1 MREISDN
8 IKNFVYSELNKGT
21 HIKDIL
27 TLVSNENLNVSRA
40 TVYRLYDKYRKEY
53 TAYDDIPEEDGNIDN
68 ATVDLERKIYSPPA
82 KTLKV
87 FQSTDITGK
96 MYEPEN
102 KKGVPVG
109 VAEKTAPY
117 IIDEIAEQVQRNME
131 DAKIIQRLRERYAVL
146 ANKHAYEFEEF
157 LNAAADFYAEYLEG
171 ALRRK
176 KGITKEDFHEF
187 VYDAAMVKI
196 IKNLR

>member
-1 MREISDN
+1 MREVSDN
-8 IKNFVYSELNKGT
+8 IKNLVYSELNKGKP
-21 HIKDIL
+21 IKEIL
-27 TLVSNENLNVSRA
+27 TLVSNENVNVSRA
-40 TVYRLYDKYRKEY
+40 TVYRLYDKYRKEC
-53 TAYDDIPEEDGNIDN
+53 TEYDDIPEEDGNINN
-68 ATVDLERKIYSPPA
+68 ASVDLRRKIYSPPA
-82 KTLKV
+82 RTAEV
-87 FQSTDITGK
+87 FQPTDITGK

-117 IIDEIAEQVQRNME
+117 VIDRIAEQVQRNME
-131 DAKIIQRLRERYAVL
+131 DAEIIQRLRERYAVL
-146 ANKHAYEFEEF
+146 AHKHAYEFDEF
-157 LNAAADFYAEYLEG
+157 INAATDFYAVYLEG
-171 ALRRK
+171 ALQRK